1 MKTER
6 NTLNAEVRKKE
17 TILYLAKVAKN
28 TTECWR
34 SAIMNDFPPSRLG
47 FRWRSE
53 LGVCERN
60 IFEALNGSHVW
71 FTIIFCD
78 DVDSLSMNYFAL
90 LDFGLYGFDVF
101 GFSSLSAYKSFLEM
115 MSRRIAEKRVH
126 TERDLNCLRS
136 MKGVFLFG
144 RDGR

>member
-1 MKTER
+1 MNTER
-6 NTLNAEVRKKE
+6 NTLNAEVRKEE
-17 TILYLAKVAKN
+17 TIMYLAKVAKN

-34 SAIMNDFPPSRLG
+34 RAIMKDFPPSRLG
-47 FRWRSE
+47 FRWSGF
-53 LGVCERN
+53 GVGERN
-60 IFEALNGSHVW
+60 KFEALNGSHVW
-71 FTIIFCD
+71 FTINFCD
-78 DVDSLSMNYFAL
+78 DVDTCSMYYFAL

-101 GFSSLSAYKSFLEM
+101 GFSSLSAYTSFLEM

-126 TERDLNCLRS
+126 SERDLDCLRS